1 MQYKNNTKQRWG
13 TIQGLR
19 SLKDTLPKNI
29 KKVINNR
36 GQVYSET
43 LNNWK
48 LIAGKTLFKV
58 CYPKSF
64 KNSNKFGVS
73 TLLVMV
79 KRGHEVDLEYSKKE
93 IMDRMNNFF
102 GKTVVEKIKFTSF
115 EEDQKISTKVSKN
128 FKNNVTKN
136 KHQNQINN
144 VKNEKIK
151 KSLLELTKVF
161 KEK

>member
-1 MQYKNNTKQRWG
+1 MQYKNNIKQRFN

-36 GQVYSET
+36 GQVYSEI

-48 LIAGKTLFKV
+48 IIAGENLFKF

-79 KRGHEVDLEYSKKE
+79 QRGKEVDLEYSKKE
-93 IMDRMNNFF
+93 IVDRINNFF
-102 GKTVVEKIKFTSF
+102 GKTIVEKIKFTSF
-115 EEDQKISTKVSKN
+115 DCEERIDDTEKKLNPS
-128 FKNNVTKN
+128 VTKDKFNN
-136 KHQNQINN
+136 KIKDI
-144 VKNEKIK
+144 KNDKIK
-151 KSLLELTKVF
+151 KSLIELTKIF
-161 KEK
+161 REK

>member
-1 MQYKNNTKQRWG
+1 MQSNNNTKQRNAS
-13 TIQGLR
+13 IQGLR
-19 SLKDTLPKNI
+19 SFKDTLPKNI

-36 GQVYSET
+36 GHIYSET

-93 IMDRMNNFF
+93 IIDRINNFF
-102 GKTVVEKIKFTSF
+102 GKSVVEKIKFTTF
-115 EEDQKISTKVSKN
+115 EDNRGILIEKKSLKKD
-128 FKNNVTKN
+128 VTKDKYKN
-136 KHQNQINN
+136 KIED

>member
-1 MQYKNNTKQRWG
+1 MQFKNNTKQRFN

-36 GQVYSET
+36 GQVYSEI

-48 LIAGKTLFKV
+48 IIAGKNLFKV

-79 KRGHEVDLEYSKKE
+79 KRGHEVDLEYSKEE
-93 IMDRMNNFF
+93 IMDKMNNFF
-102 GKTVVEKIKFTSF
+102 GKAVVKKIKFISF
-115 EEDQKISTKVSKN
+115 EEDQKISTDMKPFEK
-128 FKNNVTKN
+128 NVTKN
-136 KHQNQINN
+136 KYLNKVDN

>member
-1 MQYKNNTKQRWG
+1 MYFKNNTKQRFN

-36 GQVYSET
+36 GQVYSEI

-48 LIAGKTLFKV
+48 IIAGESLFKV

-64 KNSNKFGVS
+64 KNSNKFVTS

-79 KRGHEVDLEYSKKE
+79 QRGKEVDLEYSKKE
-93 IMDRMNNFF
+93 IIDRMNNFF

-115 EEDQKISTKVSKN
+115 DAEEKIVNREEKSNSS
-128 FKNNVTKN
+128 VTKDKFN
-136 KHQNQINN
+136 KKI
-144 VKNEKIK
+144 KNIKNDKIK
-151 KSLLELTKVF
+151 KSLIKLTKVF
-161 KEK
+161 REK